1 MKNKTI
7 LAVIGVGG
15 LALAAYLIF
24 RKTKSSGNE
33 ITPYDGSSGSSG
45 IFPVIGGL
53 DYAGMADK
61 IHEAMDGYGTWENTI
76 ENEITKLR
84 NKSDWDALVAAYG
97 NRKISSGF
105 GNIFQSDFV
114 GNLPASLKD
123 ELDGTE
129 LASLNAKLRKIG
141 VSI

>member
-7 LAVIGVGG
+7 LAVVGVGG

-24 RKTKSSGNE
+24 RKTKSSSDE
-33 ITPYDGSSGSSG
+33 ITPYDGSSGSG

-53 DYAGMADK
+53 DYAGMADT

-97 NRKISSGF
+97 NRKISSGV

-114 GNLPASLKD
+114 GNLPAALNS
-123 ELDGTE
+123 ELDSTE
-129 LASLNAKLRKIG
+129 IASLNAKLRKIG